1 MSKDGLIRLIG
12 VWNTLSPE
20 VDDVVDKGKIQPFT
34 GGAIGFE
41 IALTDVE
48 QCQGGPVAPFFYM
61 DKDTRQLD
69 EGFVKIVQTGPSAFK
84 P

>member
-20 VDDVVDKGKIQPFT
+20 VDDVVNTGKIQSFT
-34 GGAIGFE
+34 GSAIGFE
-41 IALTDVE
+41 ITLTDVE
-48 QCQGGPVAPFFYM
+48 QCQGRPVAPFFYVN
-61 DKDTRQLD
+61 KDTRQLN
-69 EGFVKIVQTGPSAFK
+69 EGFIEIVQVGPSAFK